1 MQLRTLYFLLFSFE
15 KDHSPLRF
23 DIAMDR

>member
-1 MQLRTLYFLLFSFE
+1 MLFSFE
-15 KDHSPLRF
+15 KDHSPLQF